1 MCIRDSPRL
10 WLAVRQVKGDPAAQ
24 IDAGDVYKRQTRYC
38 AAQGVDKKTAAL
50 YSELFDGHIG
60 TVLAVA
66 RDEARAAQVEKL
78 SLIHIFDKNSPH
90 DTFAPVQFPPAVFFA
105 SF

>member
-1 MCIRDSPRL
+1 MLPTIRSRCVSFAVAPVSP
-10 WLAVRQVKGDPAAQ
+10 ADC
-24 IDAGDVYKRQTRYC
+24 TRYC

-66 RDEARAAQVEKL
+66 RTKARRTGGKGAGAC
-78 SLIHIFDKNSPH
+78 PRRCR
-90 DTFAPVQFPPAVFFA
+90 PG
-105 SF
+105 